1 MSYRVTIDLD
11 NADDAGGVAVS
22 SVSSVS
28 SVLASAVVGVVLG
41 VVGVLGIAAFSG
53 QTTVPTGGAVPA
65 DEAVLGGPE
74 YGSRD

>member
-1 MSYRVTIDLD
+1 M
-11 NADDAGGVAVS
+11 
-22 SVSSVS
+22 S